1 MTRQNTFYEMLKTGE
16 FAGMVRETTRKRQI
30 NNSAELYNILYPL
43 AQQDPSHE
51 QFQIVYLDTRNRV
64 LHIETALKGSL
75 NAASVYLRE
84 IVRAALGHNAAAV
97 IAAHNHPSDDPEP
110 SRDLCQPGRKEHR

>member
-1 MTRQNTFYEMLKTGE
+1 MLKTGE

-43 AQQDPSHE
+43 TQQDPSRV
-51 QFQIVYLDTRNRV
+51 QFQVVYLDTRNRV
-64 LHIETALKGSL
+64 LHIETASKGSL
-75 NAASVYLRE
+75 NAASVYPRE
-84 IVRAALGHNAAAV
+84 IVKAALGYNAAAV
-97 IAAHNHPSDDPEP
+97 IAAHKHPFGDPDP